1 VKNHAEEEERG
12 EEGGEERGKEVAF
25 NQRSFP
31 LSPSFLYSVGLRF

>member
-31 LSPSFLYSVGLRF
+31 LVSFFSFIALV